1 LHCAAAQTNHFTP
14 YLEAVRRLSH
24 AQATAQTAVA
34 VLIGLF
40 LIHGPPLVLK
50 LDNGSA
56 YRAEAMQKALVGYG
70 VLVLYSPA
78 YSPEYNGSAE
88 AGVGSMKARTEEQ
101 AERSGHPGLWTE
113 EDAERAR
120 LEANV
125 FSISPVDSRQ
135 SPQQVW
141 QAREPLRLE
150 ERQALAAKVNTFRE
164 EEKAQQPAEEQ
175 GEGGQGAE
183 VRQSSWRVLLGRALR
198 SLGYLLLRWRR
209 IPPTDKPAEN
219 TLDIEVRRVIEHLR
233 AIKEKKK

>member
-1 LHCAAAQTNHFTP
+1 MVSEFKDVAVQAPGRSGRARGARGLSPYRCWRPTP
-14 YLEAVRRLSH
+14 DE
-24 AQATAQTAVA
+24 TAQTAVA

-70 VLVLYSPA
+70 VVVLYSPA

-101 AERSGHPGLWTE
+101 AERSGHPGLWTA

-125 FSISPVDSRQ
+125 FSISPVDPRQ

-164 EEKAQQPAEEQ
+164 EEKAQQQAE
-175 GEGGQGAE
+175 GKAEGGQEAE
-183 VRQSSWRVLLGRALR
+183 VKQSSWRVLLRRALR

-209 IPPTDKPAEN
+209 IPP
-219 TLDIEVRRVIEHLR
+219 RV
-233 AIKEKKK
+233 